1 MDRRFLPRPIRRWL
15 RRRYKEAGDRPLAEQ
30 LQQSSTGS
38 GYGGGSGSGSSG
50 GGGSGRNARLTV
62 PTPILLGLLACGAA
76 IGGAQ
81 VFQAM
86 QSTRAPLQIAAPGP
100 IGALHTVFLLGGQFF
115 IGTLES
121 VDRGTVILSDVFYL
135 QTAGNPVP
143 NVASA
148 AVPPPQRGAQVVRRK
163 DGDWHQPDRMAI
175 PIDRILMMETVG
187 RDSLVN
193 RWVEEGR
200 ARQGGASN

>member
-15 RRRYKEAGDRPLAEQ
+15 RRRFKEAGDRPLAEQ
-30 LQQSSTGS
+30 VQQSSAGF
-38 GYGGGSGSGSSG
+38 GGGSGSGS
-50 GGGSGRNARLTV
+50 GGGSVRGGRITIPL
-62 PTPILLGLLACGAA
+62 PILLGLLACGIA

-81 VFQAM
+81 VYQAM
-86 QSTRAPLQIAAPGP
+86 QSTRAALQIAPPGP
-100 IGALHTVFLLGGQFF
+100 IGALHTVFMLGGQFF
-115 IGTLES
+115 VGTLES

-135 QTAGNPVP
+135 QSANNPVP
-143 NVASA
+143 NVPSA
-148 AVPPPQRGAQVVRRK
+148 ANPPPQRGAQIVRRK

-187 RDSLVN
+187 RDSIVN

-200 ARQGGASN
+200 ARQGGASSN

>member
-15 RRRYKEAGDRPLAEQ
+15 RRRFKEAGDRPLAEQ
-30 LQQSSTGS
+30 VQQSMS
-38 GYGGGSGSGSSG
+38 GSG
-50 GGGSGRNARLTV
+50 GGGSGGGSGRAARVTIPL
-62 PTPILLGLLACGAA
+62 PILLGLLACGIA

-81 VFQAM
+81 VYRAM
-86 QSTRAPLQIAAPGP
+86 QSAQAPLQIAAPGP

-135 QTAGNPVP
+135 QSANNPVP
-143 NVASA
+143 TLPSA
-148 AVPPPQRGAQVVRRK
+148 ANAPPQRGAQVVRRRE
-163 DGDWHQPDRMAI
+163 GDWHQPDRMAI
-175 PIDRILMMETVG
+175 PIERILMMETVG
-187 RDSLVN
+187 RDSLVY

-200 ARQGGASN
+200 ARQGAASSN

>member
-15 RRRYKEAGDRPLAEQ
+15 RRRFKEAGDRPLAEQ
-30 LQQSSTGS
+30 VQQSSS
-38 GYGGGSGSGSSG
+38 GFSGGS
-50 GGGSGRNARLTV
+50 GGGSGRSARLTV
-62 PTPILLGLLACGAA
+62 PLPILLGLLACGIA

-81 VFQAM
+81 VYQAM
-86 QSTRAPLQIAAPGP
+86 QSTRAPLQIAPPGP

-121 VDRGTVILSDVFYL
+121 VDHGTVILGDVFYL
-135 QTAGNPVP
+135 QSANNPVP
-143 NVASA
+143 TLPSA
-148 AVPPPQRGAQVVRRK
+148 ANAPPQRGAQVIRRK

-200 ARQGGASN
+200 ARQGGASNN